1 MSKKLLTIFSLLL
14 IFFAMSCNNKS
25 TDSTPTGPTAPLKDS
40 QYVGKWYDETSN
52 DIVCEI
58 KQDGSIDLLQQTQ
71 VSASI
76 NGTDVIKEGDAVFKA
91 TFSKNG
97 KTYEIIF
104 TFTSSTTGTVT
115 SPVQEGATFHIIKK

>member
-1 MSKKLLTIFSLLL
+1 MNKKLLTIFSLLL
-14 IFFAMSCNNKS
+14 IFFVMSCNNKS
-25 TDSTPTGPTAPLKDS
+25 TDPVAPLKDS
-40 QYVGKWYDETSN
+40 QYVGKWYEEN
-52 DIVCEI
+52 NPNPIFEI
-58 KQDGSIDLLQQTQ
+58 KQDGSIDLLHKTQ

-76 NGTDVIKEGDAVFKA
+76 NGTDVIKEEDAVFKA

-115 SPVQEGATFHIIKK
+115 SPVQEGATFHIVKK